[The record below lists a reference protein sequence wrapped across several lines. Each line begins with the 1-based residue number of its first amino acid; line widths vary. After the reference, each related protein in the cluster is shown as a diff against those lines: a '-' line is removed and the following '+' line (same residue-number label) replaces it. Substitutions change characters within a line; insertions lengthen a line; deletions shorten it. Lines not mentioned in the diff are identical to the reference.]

1 MSVAKKQRKLRKIFG
16 GAMELRPEKGRMH
29 LVGEAKS
36 WDDAV
41 QAGLICAKKGSDIHV
56 VSDVTVKG
64 LEIPPMRVPELR
76 DNALEGLR
84 PDVMIIGAGVTGC
97 AIARELSRLK
107 LNVLLTDKEYDVATH
122 ASSRNDG
129 MVHPG
134 IDILPGLLKKKLN
147 TRGNRMYTRL
157 CRELNV
163 PFDRCGQ
170 YLCFRQKSVLPLLYL
185 TKPYW
190 LLSGAGS
197 TEVLTKKALKK
208 RETDVSDEAAC
219 ALYFKSAGSVCPYGL
234 TVALAENAVENG
246 VRLSLDTAVL
256 DMAVEK
262 GEIRSVNTNRG
273 TVYPGLV
280 INAAGVFAEDVAKMA
295 QDRFFS
301 IHPRRGTNAILDKKA
316 RRHIVSIYSLMGT
329 QSKSAHTKGGGVVGT
344 VDGNVLVG
352 PDAVETPEKENFATD
367 AESILKTFEK
377 QRHAAPWL
385 TQGDIITYFTGIRA
399 ATYEEDFIVEK
410 GRAVRN
416 IIHAAGIQSPGLT
429 AAPAV
434 GEMVAGMVRDY
445 FPKAEKNPSFDPNR
459 KPIVRM
465 AELSFEERA
474 KYIEQNPDY
483 GEIVCRCEE
492 ISRGEIIDALRRPV
506 PCSTVDGV
514 KRRCRPGMGRCQGGF
529 CSPLVVKIISETLGI
544 PESEVRKGSEGS
556 RLLMG
561 EKGAHQ

>member
-1 MSVAKKQRKLRKIFG
+1 MNIEKKRRKLREAFG
-16 GAMELRPEKGRMH
+16 EELELRFENGCLH
-29 LVGEAKS
+29 LSGEAKS
-36 WDDAV
+36 WEDAV
-41 QAGLICAKKGSDIHV
+41 RAGLLCAEKGSKTHV
-56 VSDVTVKG
+56 VSDVTIKG
-64 LEIPPMRVPELR
+64 LEIQPMRVPELR
-76 DNALEGLR
+76 DKDLDGQC
-84 PDVMIIGAGVTGC
+84 PDVMIVGAGVTGC
-97 AIARELSRLK
+97 AIARELSKLK
-107 LNVLLTDKEYDVATH
+107 LSVLLTDKEYDVAVH

-170 YLCFRQKSVLPLLYL
+170 YLCFKSSAKLPLLL
-185 TKPYW
+185 LLKPYFA
-190 LLSGAGS
+190 LTGAGR
-197 TEVLTKKALKK
+197 TKVFTRKALKK
-208 RETDVSDEAAC
+208 REPGVSGQAAC

-234 TVALAENAVENG
+234 TIALAENAVENG
-246 VRLSLDTAVL
+246 IKLSLDTAVL
-256 DMAVEK
+256 DMTVEK
-262 GEIRSVNTNRG
+262 GQIKSVKTNRG

-301 IHPRRGTNAILDKKA
+301 IHPRKGTNAILDKKA
-316 RRHIVSIYSLMGT
+316 RKHIISIYSLMGT
-329 QSKSAHTKGGGVVGT
+329 QSKSSHTKGGGVVGT

-367 AESILKTFEK
+367 AKSISNTFEK
-377 QRHAAPWL
+377 QHKAAPWL

-429 AAPAV
+429 AAPAI
-434 GEMVAGMVRDY
+434 GEMVRGLVMEF
-445 FPKAEKNPSFDPNR
+445 FPEAARNPDFDPIR
-459 KPIVRM
+459 EPIIRLT
-465 AELSFEERA
+465 ELSFEERA
-474 KYIEQNPDY
+474 KYIEKDSNY

-492 ISRGEIIDALRRPV
+492 ISRGEIIDALKRPV
-506 PCSTVDGV
+506 PCRTIDGI

-529 CSPLVVKIISETLGI
+529 CSPLVVKIISETLGV
-544 PESEVRKGSEGS
+544 PESEVCKGSERS

-561 EKGAHQ
+561 EKGVCQ